1 MEFLRFIFS
10 SFWVWMGFIILIA
23 TVFGGVQETV
33 KACKRNRKVSG
44 YRVGQRWKLDV
55 ENASAD
61 DVQRAFIAVTCAPD
75 EELLEESNGEADKGN
90 V

>member
-23 TVFGGVQETV
+23 AVFGGVQETV